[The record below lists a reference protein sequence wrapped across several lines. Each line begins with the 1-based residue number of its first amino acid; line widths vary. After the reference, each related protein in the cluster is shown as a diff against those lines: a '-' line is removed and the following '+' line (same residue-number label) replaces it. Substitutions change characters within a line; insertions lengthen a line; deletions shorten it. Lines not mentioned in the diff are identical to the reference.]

1 MIPILRVRDEA
12 GNFREVLA
20 IKGDRGPQGEPGPVG
35 PQGPKGTGLQILG
48 TFDSYQELSETIT
61 SGSPGD
67 AYMIDSVLYVWDTE
81 TKKWIDCG
89 TIQGETG
96 PMGPQGIQGLK
107 GEKGDKGDTGAQ
119 GPKGDKGDAFTFDD
133 FTEEQLLFLKGPKGD
148 KGDTGPI
155 GPQGVQGVKGDTG
168 PQGPKGEQGAV
179 GPQGVQGV
187 KGDTGPQGPKGDTG
201 IQGPKGDKGDNGI
214 QFLDSNTSFASTD
227 SGIFVATVDLIA
239 YIPPQYQQVQVHKG
253 DILYWNNGETPLL
266 TVINYNESL
275 YGPVIK
281 YAYDGTLKQI
291 ELNEILT
298 RNEDNSIFGRFI
310 FTEQPMCSKGPV
322 HVAHLTNKEYVD
334 AKPTIHYGKNEPSS
348 DLGKNGDIYV
358 MYS

>member
-1 MIPILRVRDEA
+1 MIPILKVRDTD
-12 GNFREVLA
+12 GRFKEVLA

-96 PMGPQGIQGLK
+96 PQGPQGIQGLK
-107 GEKGDKGDTGAQ
+107 GEKGDKGDTG
-119 GPKGDKGDAFTFDD
+119 PKGDQGEKGDPFTFEDL
-133 FTEEQLLFLKGPKGD
+133 TEEQINFLKGPKGD

-168 PQGPKGEQGAV
+168 PQGPKGDQ
-179 GPQGVQGV
+179 
-187 KGDTGPQGPKGDTG
+187 G

-214 QFLDSNTSFASTD
+214 QFLDSNTSFASTE
-227 SGIFVATVDLIA
+227 SGIFVATVDLVV
-239 YIPPQYQQVQVHKG
+239 YIPPEYQTVQVKKG

-266 TVINYNESL
+266 TIVNYNESL

-281 YAYDGTLKQI
+281 YAYDGTMKEI
-291 ELNEILT
+291 ELNEILS
-298 RNEDNSIFGRFI
+298 RSENNSIFARYI
-310 FTEQPMCSKGPV
+310 FVEQPMCSKGPV

-334 AKPTIHYGKNEPSS
+334 GKPTIHYGTTEPTS
-348 DLGKNGDIYV
+348 DIGKDGDIYV
-358 MYS
+358 MY